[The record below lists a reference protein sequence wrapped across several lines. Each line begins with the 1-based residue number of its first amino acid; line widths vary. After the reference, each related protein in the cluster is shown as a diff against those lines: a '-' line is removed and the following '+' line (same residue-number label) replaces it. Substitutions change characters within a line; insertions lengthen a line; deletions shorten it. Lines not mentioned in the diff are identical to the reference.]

1 MTWSESLKA
10 VAVVAC
16 TLVAF
21 LKVTLEGD
29 SFYQTLKR
37 IVGNIFSSPAIFK
50 DMVKESTPADP
61 LNRSKHESAGVD
73 SLEMVFSFQNCSD
86 LTL

>member
-1 MTWSESLKA
+1 MA

-29 SFYQTLKR
+29 SFYHTLK
-37 IVGNIFSSPAIFK
+37 NKLFY
-50 DMVKESTPADP
+50 
-61 LNRSKHESAGVD
+61 NRSEQFLKLNTISVKIAEFENYIS
-73 SLEMVFSFQNCSD
+73 
-86 LTL
+86 

>member
-1 MTWSESLKA
+1 MA

-21 LKVTLEGD
+21 LKVTLEDD

-37 IVGNIFSSPAIFK
+37 IS
-50 DMVKESTPADP
+50 VKI
-61 LNRSKHESAGVD
+61 AG
-73 SLEMVFSFQNCSD
+73 LENYIS
-86 LTL
+86 